1 MQLRKAFPK
10 MVSAIF
16 ISALLGLVAS
26 SAAVE
31 LEFSYDAQDEWPGIC
46 VTGNEMRQSPID
58 IILEDVE
65 ENDDLI
71 DLKLTKWDENMD
83 GVFANTGE
91 NVQFDPDTPGIATTC
106 NHLGKYSVQ
115 QFHLHWGEKEGEG
128 SEHRVNG
135 EQAELE
141 IHFVQFKEGENDTTA
156 RDFISVIAVRAD
168 VDEDAPLTGPWQ
180 QLDAYLSLRFSP
192 A

>member
-91 NVQFDPDTPGIATTC
+91 NVQILLALQRLATTSGSTQSS
-106 NHLGKYSVQ
+106 N
-115 QFHLHWGEKEGEG
+115 FTFTGERKKVRGQNIVLMG
-128 SEHRVNG
+128 SKPSWRYTLFSSRK
-135 EQAELE
+135 AKTIPLPE
-141 IHFVQFKEGENDTTA
+141 I
-156 RDFISVIAVRAD
+156 S
-168 VDEDAPLTGPWQ
+168 
-180 QLDAYLSLRFSP
+180 SL
-192 A
+192 